1 MLVSFATGVVADQA
15 LPGIKFKAEL
25 TQTRQREARNLR
37 NHHLCRPLFR
47 HPDRQLRQRPV
58 RLADDQ
64 GDFIAMPI
72 APRRNDR
79 LATARMKAVP
89 DRDLTRLVVGIMS
102 LLRPRQGW
110 SSAVGPHRRS

>member
-15 LPGIKFKAEL
+15 LPAIQFKAEF
-25 TQTRQREARNLR
+25 TQTRQRKARNLSH
-37 NHHLCRPLFR
+37 HHLCRQLFR

-79 LATARMKAVP
+79 LATARMKPVP
-89 DRDLTRLVVGIMS
+89 DRNLARLVVGIML
-102 LLRPRQGW
+102 LLRPRQAR
-110 SSAVGPHRRS
+110 SSSVGT